1 LFFLTPQ
8 RLYPCIKI
16 SSMISVNANAVR
28 IVEKM
33 MVEKEPLGITSQPLS
48 CGATVLD
55 CTSGKLEAGKLFSE
69 VCMGGLGN
77 VSFMGGDVHVRT
89 DLPLIACMASQYAG
103 WNVKV
108 KYARDGEE
116 KKFST
121 SGSGPARALSR
132 TEKLFDEFNYKDECD
147 KAVMA
152 LEVRDFPREE
162 VARLI
167 AEKCG
172 IAPNALFILFAPTAS
187 LVGSVQISAR
197 IVEVGLHKLRL
208 LGFDLRRIVS
218 AYGSAP
224 VAPVGKNDMDAMGKT
239 NDCILY
245 GGETYY
251 YAYCSDEEVE
261 RAIQNLSSSSS
272 KSSGK
277 PFGKILA
284 EYNYEFYKIDP
295 ALFSPATVTIN
306 NIKTGKTWRVGRVNM
321 EILEESLYS

>member
-1 LFFLTPQ
+1 
-8 RLYPCIKI
+8 
-16 SSMISVNANAVR
+16 MISVNRNAVR

-33 MVEKEPLGITSQPLS
+33 VMERESLGITIQPLS

-55 CTSGKLEAGKLFSE
+55 CTSGKLVAGKLFSE

-77 VSFMGGDVHVRT
+77 VSFIRGDVHVRT

-108 KYARDGEE
+108 RYARDGEE
-116 KKFST
+116 KKFSA

-132 TEKLFDEFNYKDECD
+132 TEKLFDELDYKDECD
-147 KAVMA
+147 KAVMV

-162 VARLI
+162 VARFI

-172 IAPNALFILFAPTAS
+172 ITPKDLFILFAPTAS
-187 LVGSVQISAR
+187 LVGSVQVSSR

-208 LGFDLRRIVS
+208 LGFDMRKIVC

-224 VAPVGKNDMDAMGKT
+224 VAPVGKDDMDAMGKT

-251 YAYCSDEEVE
+251 FAHCSDEEIE
-261 RAIQNLSSSSS
+261 RIVRNVSSSSS
-272 KSSGK
+272 KFFGK
-277 PFGKILA
+277 SFGKILA
-284 EYNYEFYKIDP
+284 EHNYEFYKIDP
-295 ALFSPATVTIN
+295 TLFSPASVIIN
-306 NIKTGKTWRVGRVNM
+306 NIKTGKTWRVGRVNA

>member
-1 LFFLTPQ
+1 
-8 RLYPCIKI
+8 
-16 SSMISVNANAVR
+16 VR

-33 MVEKEPLGITSQPLS
+33 MVGRESLDIRMQPLS

-55 CTSGKLEAGKLFSE
+55 CTSGKLEAGRLYSE
-69 VCMGGLGN
+69 ICMGGLGN
-77 VSFMGGDVHVRT
+77 VSFIGGNVHVRT

-116 KKFST
+116 KKFSA

-132 TEKLFDEFNYKDECD
+132 TEKLFDELDYKDECD

-162 VARLI
+162 VAGFI

-172 IAPNALFILFAPTAS
+172 ITPKALFILFAPTAS
-187 LVGSVQISAR
+187 LVGSVQVSSR
-197 IVEVGLHKLRL
+197 VVEVGLHKLRL
-208 LGFDLRRIVS
+208 LGFDMRKIVC

-224 VAPVGKNDMDAMGKT
+224 VAPVGKDDMDAMGKT

-251 YAYCSDEEVE
+251 YAHCSDEEIE
-261 RAIQNLSSSSS
+261 RIIQNVSSSSQ
-272 KSSGK
+272 KSYGK

-284 EYNYEFYKIDP
+284 EHNYEFYKIDP
-295 ALFSPATVTIN
+295 TLFSPATVTIN
-306 NIKTGKTWRVGRVNM
+306 NIKTGKTWRVGRVNV